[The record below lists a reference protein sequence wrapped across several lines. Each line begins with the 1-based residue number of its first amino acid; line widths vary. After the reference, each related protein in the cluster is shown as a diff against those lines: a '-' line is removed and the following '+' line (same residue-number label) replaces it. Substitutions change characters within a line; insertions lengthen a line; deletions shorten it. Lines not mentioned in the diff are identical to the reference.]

1 MPDGPTAA
9 PANPGGGAAWLE
21 LRCDG
26 QAMVAERP
34 GPGLWRVAVPAG
46 TRALLLASPAVRPS
60 LVFGTGDARRLG
72 VLVQRITVA
81 QAGRESSLALDDPGL
96 DALGGFHP
104 AELVDG
110 HRCRWTDGAA
120 AIPIAL
126 LGDPAAAMVVTLR
139 CFLLPVACDAVA
151 CAAAAARDA
160 A

>member
-1 MPDGPTAA
+1 MA
-9 PANPGGGAAWLE
+9 PASPARVRMHDRPDEALE

-46 TRALLLASPAVRPS
+46 TRALMLASPAVRPS
-60 LVFGTGDARRLG
+60 QVFGTADARRLG
-72 VLVQRITVA
+72 VLVQRITVE
-81 QAGRESSLALDDPGL
+81 QAGREGGLALDDPGL
-96 DALGGFHP
+96 DASGGFHP

-120 AIPIAL
+120 MIPIGL

-139 CFLLPVACDAVA
+139 CFLLPVAC
-151 CAAAAARDA
+151 AAAAARDA